1 MFVVVRTPF
10 FRKHPLYDGSNP
22 ACVPAGSWVFRLV
35 EGAAH
40 WPDLCPLTSSTPTI
54 TACSKWSSTW
64 VCHWRGTSQSCC
76 SVWLFTRLS
85 PPFLVFTNCLS
96 DEMHLYWL
104 IEWLGVT
111 LSDPPCPPR
120 PLTALYVQKIV
131 PFGKFVC
138 HLLHTDQLA
147 NEWNCDSTV
156 APFIF
161 SKQRGVWD
169 GGEKKISRFHHY
181 ALFSLLLAIITN
193 SYVWW
198 GLRTATA
205 ASADYNQ

>member
-1 MFVVVRTPF
+1 MCQQKFFFVFLFLAMFVVVRTPF

-111 LSDPPCPPR
+111 LSDPPCLP
-120 PLTALYVQKIV
+120 
-131 PFGKFVC
+131 
-138 HLLHTDQLA
+138 DQLHY
-147 NEWNCDSTV
+147 T
-156 APFIF
+156 
-161 SKQRGVWD
+161 
-169 GGEKKISRFHHY
+169 SRK
-181 ALFSLLLAIITN
+181 LSLLGNLFAIFYILIN
-193 SYVWW
+193 
-198 GLRTATA
+198 
-205 ASADYNQ
+205 